1 LVYYIL
7 LIILL
12 FISLVIIKDFGN
24 ILQYGLTALIVF
36 DYIGYAG
43 VEQILF
49 GLLSVKLAS
58 FLPKDL
64 NSVYLLNIPEALIL
78 L

>member
-1 LVYYIL
+1 LHP
-7 LIILL
+7 
-12 FISLVIIKDFGN
+12 
-24 ILQYGLTALIVF
+24 F

-64 NSVYLLNIPEALIL
+64 NSVYLLNIPEVHSDYIFVVFANIFGLLGAFLLIF
-78 L
+78 